1 MRLRGSTIGALN
13 LFRPD
18 AGDTDDLDLAA
29 AQAFADVATIGILQ
43 HRAVQEAQ
51 LVNEQLSAA
60 LDSRVVIEQAK
71 GMVAE
76 RTGLTMEESF
86 SRLRGHARH
95 HNLRLS
101 DLAGDVIDGSVAPSS
116 LERARARPPQRRR

>member
-86 SRLRGHARH
+86 SRLRGYARH
-95 HNLRLS
+95 HNLRLA
-101 DLAGDVIDGSVAPSS
+101 DLAGHVIDGSVSPSA
-116 LERARARPPQRRR
+116 LEVAGARPPRRSS